1 MKIDH
6 IGVGAAVISAV
17 CFGAL
22 GLFANIAYAAGWE
35 VGGLLSMR
43 FILASLLFWGVMP
56 FIRGKQQIRV
66 SARMLLIL
74 AGMGVFGY
82 AVMAL
87 LLFTAYQYVP
97 LGVAVTV
104 FYTYPLL
111 VSLFSSLLSRKPLG
125 KRKASG
131 LCLSLIGLVLMFGE
145 QWALGASLY
154 GIFLVL
160 VCALV
165 YTVFI
170 LVSEKVMASTDS
182 YVGSAYISLSAA
194 VTMSVYAAAVGQWD
208 AVFAGGSAAPWL
220 AAGALA
226 VVSTFAAMTLF
237 FVGVRRIGPA
247 LASSVSLIEP
257 VAAAVMAVLFLG
269 QDMTLIQ
276 LGGCGIVLAGV
287 LIAHLTPKPKL
298 SQPGIVAH

>member
-6 IGVGAAVISAV
+6 IGVGAAVVSAV

-22 GLFANIAYAAGWE
+22 GLFANFAYAAGWE

-43 FILASLLFWGVMP
+43 FILASLLFWGIMP
-56 FIRGKQQIRV
+56 FIRRKEQIRV

-74 AGMGVFGY
+74 AAMGVFGY

-111 VSLFSSLLSRKPLG
+111 VSLFSSLLSKKPLG
-125 KRKASG
+125 KRKAAG

-145 QWALGASLY
+145 QWAIGASIY
-154 GIFLVL
+154 GIILVL
-160 VCALV
+160 TCALV

-170 LVSEKVMASTDS
+170 LVSEKVMAATDS

-208 AVFAGGSAAPWL
+208 AVITGGAAAPWL

-226 VVSTFAAMTLF
+226 VVSTYAAMTLF
-237 FVGVRRIGPA
+237 FVGVRRIGSA

-269 QDMTLIQ
+269 QHMTPIQ
-276 LGGCGIVLAGV
+276 LGGCVIVLAGV
-287 LIAHLTPKPKL
+287 LAAYLTPKPKL
-298 SQPGIVAH
+298 SQPGVVTH